1 MGCSSSTNKDKEK
14 NEFFKE
20 AMGFRKKN
28 IKGFHVDTEYSSNK
42 TQLGTLG
49 FEEADIDHAD
59 ESSAVKPW
67 LEYISAPAKVLD
79 SDLDYPKYNLKL
91 EHVFGFNIENTRK
104 DLFYLSRDEL
114 IYISS
119 SLAII
124 QNIDDYSQ
132 TIFGGFPIKEE
143 RECHDNMIT
152 SLAFYKSDVSM
163 VATGQRGLKPKILVW
178 SPIDTEVMF
187 AEFTQPKGSKEVS
200 RLEFGKNAQYLAS
213 FGRDD
218 KNSFYVY
225 DLRTKEL
232 LYSDETGENDYLFD
246 LAFNPLKDE
255 VCLVGVRK
263 IIFGYIT
270 NKSKNNVYKS
280 NTLKIFTTVNYTS
293 KGECLIGTESGEILI
308 YENNSH
314 KKTLNIAEGGIQ
326 TITHK
331 EIFKKIYVADSLG
344 MIYLLK
350 DHGEY
355 EVIEE
360 FQIESPVRA
369 LDVNED
375 EDLVL
380 GLKNGCIKIKKLKDS
395 TKTET
400 VFLKSHSTGSI
411 GGLDFIPEC
420 RAITTGEDNKILLWN
435 LRSKK
440 CEAVGTINP
449 LTLNEAAKYESEKY
463 ILTAANK
470 SGVVSYNNTKEH
482 IAIGINNGMVSIR
495 NGIKD
500 LNVRLKNIK
509 IGEEKVC
516 ELKYTNYGD
525 LLIAT
530 SLDGFIKIMETNEY
544 QTISELQLTGAAIT
558 NLDWDLTNSYIQC
571 VTNKAQYIFIS
582 VTDDIKII
590 NEPESINTVDWPQ
603 VTCKFGYNV
612 QGVYLGSTDPD
623 YISSVCKAHSKKLV
637 LSGNDDYLL
646 NLTNYPAIQ
655 ESAKFKSYRGHSGK
669 IKRIVWSPDDESILT
684 IADDDLSVIL
694 WKLEQV

>member
-1 MGCSSSTNKDKEK
+1 
-14 NEFFKE
+14 
-20 AMGFRKKN
+20 
-28 IKGFHVDTEYSSNK
+28 
-42 TQLGTLG
+42 
-49 FEEADIDHAD
+49 
-59 ESSAVKPW
+59 
-67 LEYISAPAKVLD
+67 
-79 SDLDYPKYNLKL
+79 
-91 EHVFGFNIENTRK
+91 
-104 DLFYLSRDEL
+104 
-114 IYISS
+114 
-119 SLAII
+119 
-124 QNIDDYSQ
+124 
-132 TIFGGFPIKEE
+132 
-143 RECHDNMIT
+143 
-152 SLAFYKSDVSM
+152 
-163 VATGQRGLKPKILVW
+163 
-178 SPIDTEVMF
+178 MF

-218 KNSFYVY
+218 NNSFYVY

-270 NKSKNNVYKS
+270 NKSKNNVYKGTS
-280 NTLKIFTTVNYTS
+280 LKIFTTVSYTT

-308 YENNSH
+308 YENNSY
-314 KKTLNIAEGGIQ
+314 KKTLHIAKGGIQ

-331 EIFKKIYVADSLG
+331 EMFKKIYIADSLSNVY
-344 MIYLLK
+344 ILK

-355 EVIEE
+355 DKIEE

-375 EDLVL
+375 ENLVL
-380 GLKNGCIKIKKLKDS
+380 GLKNGNIKIKKLKDS

-400 VFLKSHSTGSI
+400 IFLKSHSSGSI

-440 CEAVGTINP
+440 CEAVGKINP
-449 LTLNEAAKYESEKY
+449 LTINQAAQDDNERL
-463 ILTAANK
+463 ILTDANK
-470 SGVVSYNNTKEH
+470 SSVVSYNNTKEH
-482 IAIGINNGMVSIR
+482 IAIGINNGTVSIR

-500 LNVRLKNIK
+500 LNKRIKQIK
-509 IGEEKVC
+509 IGEKKIS

-530 SLDGFIKIMETNEY
+530 SLSGDIKIMETNEY
-544 QTISELQLTGAAIT
+544 TSIKKLQLNGAAIT

-571 VTNKAQYIFIS
+571 VTNNAQYIFIS
-582 VTDDIKII
+582 VGEDIKII
-590 NEPESINTVDWPQ
+590 DDPESINNVDWPQ
-603 VTCKFGYNV
+603 ITCKFGYNV

-623 YISSVCKAHSKKLV
+623 YISSVSKAHSKKLI

-655 ESAKFKSYRGHSGK
+655 ESAKFKSYRGHSGR
-669 IKRIVWSPDDESILT
+669 IKRIIWSPDDESILT
-684 IADDDLSVIL
+684 IAEDDLSILL
-694 WKLEQV
+694 WKLEQI